1 MLDQFVVREL
11 HYVFG
16 VDALETSRPIN
27 LQVTTPAEISRMFD
41 AISYDKG
48 NSLFRMISGVSS
60 TQRFLFPLKGSC
72 IIRMAADFIG
82 LETFNRGLT
91 RYLTAR

>member
-1 MLDQFVVREL
+1 MIDQFVVREL

-27 LQVTTPAEISRMFD
+27 LPVTTPAEISRMFD

-48 NSLFRMISGVSS
+48 IINSPSKLEFKLILFCM
-60 TQRFLFPLKGSC
+60 
-72 IIRMAADFIG
+72 
-82 LETFNRGLT
+82 
-91 RYLTAR
+91 

>member
-1 MLDQFVVREL
+1 VEPDFRMLDQFVVREL

-48 NSLFRMISGVSS
+48 IQHSFVSI
-60 TQRFLFPLKGSC
+60 FF
-72 IIRMAADFIG
+72 FI
-82 LETFNRGLT
+82 
-91 RYLTAR
+91 

>member
-1 MLDQFVVREL
+1 MEPDFRMLDQFVVREL

-48 NSLFRMISGVSS
+48 IQHSFVSI
-60 TQRFLFPLKGSC
+60 FF
-72 IIRMAADFIG
+72 FI
-82 LETFNRGLT
+82 
-91 RYLTAR
+91 

>member
-1 MLDQFVVREL
+1 MEPDFRMLDQFVVREL

-48 NSLFRMISGVSS
+48 IQHSFVS
-60 TQRFLFPLKGSC
+60 
-72 IIRMAADFIG
+72 IYFI
-82 LETFNRGLT
+82 
-91 RYLTAR
+91 